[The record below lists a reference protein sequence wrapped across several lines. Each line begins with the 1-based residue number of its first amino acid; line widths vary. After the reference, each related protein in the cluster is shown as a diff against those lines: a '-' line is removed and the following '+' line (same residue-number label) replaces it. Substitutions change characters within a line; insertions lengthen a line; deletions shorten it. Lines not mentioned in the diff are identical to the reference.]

1 MLLGLRDLRRHRIAH
16 VALFVIGVS
25 IVTSAGCGGGR
36 VDKNSDAY
44 SDGEAC
50 GRIYAL
56 TYNEKTMEPTPL
68 SETVVLCQYNH
79 SLYKSPGGSGNK
91 ASYLAGVKDAYR
103 RAKDGRMIPFAS
115 SRKTAASIRERTC
128 KCGRS

>member
-1 MLLGLRDLRRHRIAH
+1 MPRCFTRGAVPFLGLRDLRQHCIGS
-16 VALFVIGVS
+16 VALSALLS
-25 IVTSAGCGGGR
+25 IVAVAIAGCGGGR

-79 SLYKSPGGSGNK
+79 DPNPNVYAAKGHAELRGAELVVTYSTNTYPHFVRLHFS
-91 ASYLAGVKDAYR
+91 R
-103 RAKDGRMIPFAS
+103 RG
-115 SRKTAASIRERTC
+115 
-128 KCGRS
+128 